1 MKLPLKILIHAI
13 YWLVFSLFSL
23 MVELQQTIGYWPHI
37 NNLTPHFYI
46 NLLWAAIIFY
56 LFYFYFIGFF
66 EKRQFVRYLIYS
78 IASSVALTIL
88 LMPLHRFFNPHV
100 PIFNYRFFLP
110 PVAGT
115 FIIAQCGSL
124 VRGFENWFADT
135 RLKAELETRNLRNEL
150 ELLRSQINPHFLFN
164 ALNNIDSF
172 IRTNPEVASD
182 SLVTLSDMLRYMIY
196 ETRSDQVPL
205 DKEVIYV
212 KNYIR
217 LQQMRFRDK
226 DHIRAS
232 FPENCCG
239 IEIAPMILIPFIE
252 NAFKYACKSVKSPS
266 IDILLKCDGN
276 TLRFACMNYCKKEK
290 PHGEIS
296 GGFGLE
302 NARRRLALLY
312 PHKHELAIFE
322 EDSVFRVELKIQL
335 A

>member
-1 MKLPLKILIHAI
+1 MKLPLKIFIHSI

-23 MVELQQTIGYWPHI
+23 MVDLQRTIGSWPHI
-37 NNLTPHFYI
+37 SNLTPHFFV

-56 LFYFYFIGFF
+56 LFYFYFIRFF
-66 EKRQFVRYLIYS
+66 ERRQFVRYLLYS
-78 IASSVALTIL
+78 IGSSVVLTLL
-88 LMPLHRFFNPHV
+88 LMPLHKFFNPHV
-100 PIFNYRFFLP
+100 SLFDYRFFLP

-124 VRGFENWFADT
+124 VRGFENWFAGIQQ
-135 RLKAELETRNLRNEL
+135 KAELENRNLRNEL

-164 ALNNIDSF
+164 ALNNIDSL
-172 IRTNPEVASD
+172 IRSNPDAASD

-205 DKEVIYV
+205 DKEVVYIR
-212 KNYIR
+212 NYIR

-226 DHIRAS
+226 DYIRAS

-239 IEIAPMILIPFIE
+239 IEIAPMILIPYIE
-252 NAFKYACKSVKSPS
+252 NAFKYARNPGKSPA
-266 IDILLKCDGN
+266 IDISLQCHGDQMF
-276 TLRFACMNYCKKEK
+276 FACTNYCSRERTGGDI
-290 PHGEIS
+290 P

-312 PHKHELAIFE
+312 PRKHELAIFD